1 MTPAELKI
9 LRDLAEQK
17 RLKDMADLT
26 RANAQ
31 TAVTA
36 AQLATLATEISD
48 NLEDAPPE
56 DLAII
61 SRWLGWAEQENTR
74 LKMRRQI
81 QEQQAESAR
90 SFAALSDAKTRVI
103 KDMLHQAEYMEL
115 LQSRRKAEEE
125 GRAPDR

>member
-9 LRDLAEQK
+9 LQGLAEQK
-17 RLKDMADLT
+17 RLKDMAELT

-31 TAVTA
+31 TAATA
-36 AQLATLATEISD
+36 AQMAALASEIND

-61 SRWLGWAEQENTR
+61 SRWLGWADQENTR
-74 LKMRRQI
+74 LTMRRNI

-90 SFAALSDAKTRVI
+90 SFAAISDAKTRVI
-103 KDMLHQAEYMEL
+103 KDMLQQAEYQEL
-115 LQSRRKAEEE
+115 LHSRRKAEEE

>member
-1 MTPAELKI
+1 MKPAELKI

-17 RLKDMADLT
+17 RLKDMAELT
-26 RANAQ
+26 RANAA
-31 TAVTA
+31 TALTA
-36 AQLATLATEISD
+36 SQMAALASEVSD
-48 NLEDAPPE
+48 SLEGAPPE

-74 LKMRRQI
+74 LAKRRAI

-90 SFAALSDAKTRVI
+90 SFAAISDAKTRVI
-103 KDMLHQAEYMEL
+103 KDMLQQAEVQEL
-115 LQSRRKAEEE
+115 HHNRRKAEEE

>member
-9 LRDLAEQK
+9 LRNLAEQK
-17 RLKDMADLT
+17 RLKDMAELT

-31 TAVTA
+31 TAATA
-36 AQLATLATEISD
+36 AQILALTAEIND

-61 SRWLGWAEQENTR
+61 SRWLGWTEQENLR
-74 LKMRRQI
+74 LTSRRRI
-81 QEQQAESAR
+81 QEQQADAAR
-90 SFAALSDAKTRVI
+90 SFAAISDAKTRVI
-103 KDMLHQAEYMEL
+103 KDMLKQAEHQVL
-115 LQSRRKAEEE
+115 LKDRRKAEEE

>member
-17 RLKDMADLT
+17 RLKDMAELT
-26 RANAQ
+26 RANAA
-31 TAVTA
+31 TALTA
-36 AQLATLATEISD
+36 TQMAALASEIND

-61 SRWLGWAEQENTR
+61 SRWMGWADQENNR
-74 LKMRRQI
+74 LAMRRNI

-90 SFAALSDAKTRVI
+90 SFAAISDAKTRVI
-103 KDMLHQAEYMEL
+103 KDMLQQAEYQEL
-115 LQSRRKAEEE
+115 LHDRRKAEEE

>member
-17 RLKDMADLT
+17 RLKDMAALT

-31 TAVTA
+31 TAATNAKMKALA
-36 AQLATLATEISD
+36 AEIND

-74 LKMRRQI
+74 LVNQHHI
-81 QEQQAESAR
+81 LEQQAETAR
-90 SFAALSDAKTRVI
+90 SFAAESDAKTRVI
-103 KDMLHQAEYMEL
+103 KDMLAQAEHETLMQE
-115 LQSRRKAEEE
+115 RRKAEQE

>member
-17 RLKDMADLT
+17 RLKDMAELT
-26 RANAQ
+26 RANAA
-31 TAVTA
+31 TALTTKHMA
-36 AQLATLATEISD
+36 ALSAEISD

-61 SRWLGWAEQENTR
+61 SRWLGWADQENTR
-74 LKMRRQI
+74 LTMRRNI
-81 QEQQAESAR
+81 QEQQAEAAR
-90 SFAALSDAKTRVI
+90 SFAAISDAKTRVI
-103 KDMLHQAEYMEL
+103 KDMLQQAEYQDL
-115 LQSRRKAEEE
+115 LKARRKAEEE

>member
-17 RLKDMADLT
+17 RLKDMAELT
-26 RANAQ
+26 RANAA
-31 TAVTA
+31 TALTTKHRA
-36 AQLATLATEISD
+36 ALSAEISD

-61 SRWLGWAEQENTR
+61 SRWLGWADQENTR
-74 LKMRRQI
+74 LTMRRNI
-81 QEQQAESAR
+81 QEQQAEAAR
-90 SFAALSDAKTRVI
+90 SFAAISDAKTRVI
-103 KDMLHQAEYMEL
+103 KDMLQQAEYQDL
-115 LQSRRKAEEE
+115 LKARLKAEEE